1 MNPKKV
7 LIAVDASENAT
18 RAVLYAADIIG
29 SSPEFEVSLL
39 HVERLPERDVFQD
52 EEQWKAACSAQERE
66 VRKFLNESR
75 KVLEQKGLPAQAISV
90 EYVVHCRSPF
100 YSPPPHCSLGHS
112 ISQNILVAAERGG
125 FGTVV
130 IGRRGLSKTE
140 EFLFG
145 SVSTKIIHSA
155 QDCTVWVVN

>member
-1 MNPKKV
+1 MDPKKV
-7 LIAVDASENAT
+7 LVAVDASENAA
-18 RAVLYAADIIG
+18 RAVHYAADIVG
-29 SSPEFEVSLL
+29 NSPGFKVTLL
-39 HVERLPERDVFQD
+39 YVERLPERDVFPD
-52 EEQWKAACSAQERE
+52 EEQWKQACKAQERE
-66 VRKFLNESR
+66 VRTFLDESR
-75 KVLEQKGLPAQAISV
+75 KVLEERGVPTQAISI

-112 ISQNILVAAERGG
+112 ISQNILSAAEQGG

-155 QDCTVWVVN
+155 RNCTVWVVN